1 MTVSAASN
9 LLRRSGPSE
18 PVSHVDPPR
27 ASDPRFTAVV
37 PNHARLVSLY
47 DQAVFA
53 EGPTWWPARDILVWS
68 DVEGRR
74 VLGWHADGCVR
85 VVIDATPFINGNTVD
100 RDGNLIHCEHG
111 NRRLSRT
118 TPDGRYEALVET
130 YEGRRFNAPNDVV
143 CAADGALWFTDP
155 AYGLRL
161 PRQGA
166 LAESDLG
173 HHSIYR
179 VDPTT
184 GAARRMADLGQPN
197 GLAFAPDGRTLYV
210 SDTSRTEGGD
220 GHTIHAYPILD
231 DLSLGERRVFAE
243 VEPGVPDGFRV
254 DRRGWIWTSSE
265 AGVQAFS
272 AEGHRLGLI
281 PTPQVCS
288 NLCFSPD
295 ERRLFITSKQHLYA
309 LDLADPAG

>member
-1 MTVSAASN
+1 MSASPHSN
-9 LLRRSGPSE
+9 LLRRPGPPD
-18 PVSHVDPPR
+18 PVPDADPPR
-27 ASDPRFTAVV
+27 ASDPRFWQIVT
-37 PNHARLVSLY
+37 HQARLVCLY
-47 DQAVFA
+47 DQAVFG

-68 DVEGRR
+68 DIEGRR
-74 VLGWHADGCVR
+74 VLGWHTDGCVR

-118 TPDGRYEALVET
+118 APDGRYTALVET
-130 YEGRRFNAPNDVV
+130 FDGRRLNAPNDVV

-173 HHSIYR
+173 HHSVYR
-179 VDPTT
+179 FDPDT
-184 GAARRMADLGQPN
+184 GDLRRMADLGQPN
-197 GLAFAPDGRTLYV
+197 GLAFAPDARTLYV

-220 GHTIHAYPILD
+220 GHTIYAFPVAED
-231 DLSLGERRVFAE
+231 QTLGERRVFAA

-265 AGVQAFS
+265 AGVQIFS
-272 AEGHRLGLI
+272 EAGHRLGLI
-281 PTPQVCS
+281 PTPQACS
-288 NLCFSPD
+288 NCCFGPGGG
-295 ERRLFITSKQHLYA
+295 RLFITAQQNLYA
-309 LDLADPAG
+309 IDLADG

>member
-1 MTVSAASN
+1 MAVEPVSN
-9 LLRRSGPSE
+9 LLRRSGPPE

-27 ASDPRFTAVV
+27 ALDPRFSEVV
-37 PNHARLVSLY
+37 PHLARLVSLY
-47 DQAVFA
+47 DQAIFG
-53 EGPTWWPARDILVWS
+53 EGPTWWPAQNILVWS
-68 DVEGRR
+68 DIEGRR
-74 VLGWHADGCVR
+74 VLGWHPDGCVR

-100 RDGNLIHCEHG
+100 RNGDLIHCEHG

-118 TPDGRYEALVET
+118 TPDGRYAAVIET
-130 YEGRRFNAPNDVV
+130 YDGRRFNAPNDVV

-161 PRQGA
+161 PKQGV

-173 HHSIYR
+173 HHSVYR
-179 VDPTT
+179 FDPAT
-184 GAARRMADLGQPN
+184 GTVRRMVDLGQPN
-197 GLAFAPDGRTLYV
+197 GLAFAPDGRTFYV

-220 GHTIHAYPILD
+220 GHMIYAFPVLD
-231 DLSLGERRVFAE
+231 DSSLGERRVFAE

-265 AGVQAFS
+265 AGVQVFS

-281 PTPQVCS
+281 PTPQLCS
-288 NLCFSPD
+288 NCCFGPG

-309 LDLADPAG
+309 IDLAGG

>member
-1 MTVSAASN
+1 MTAAPASN
-9 LLRRSGPSE
+9 LLRRPGPPE
-18 PVSHVDPPR
+18 LVSHVDAPR
-27 ASDPRFTAVV
+27 AYDPRLTEVV
-37 PNHARLVSLY
+37 PRHARLVSLY
-47 DQAVFA
+47 DQAIFS

-143 CAADGALWFTDP
+143 CATDGALWFTDP
-155 AYGLRL
+155 SYGLRL
-161 PRQGA
+161 PRQGT

-173 HHSIYR
+173 HHSVYR
-179 VDPTT
+179 FDPDD
-184 GAARRMADLGQPN
+184 GSVRRMADLGQPN

-220 GHTIHAYPILD
+220 GHTIYAYPVTED
-231 DLSLGERRVFAE
+231 QSLGERRVFAE

-265 AGVQAFS
+265 AGVQVFS

-288 NLCFSPD
+288 NCCFDPD
-295 ERRLFITSKQHLYA
+295 ESRLFITSKEHLYA
-309 LDLADPAG
+309 LDVALA

>member
-1 MTVSAASN
+1 MYAEPTSN
-9 LLRRSGPSE
+9 LLRRPGLPE
-18 PVSHVDPPR
+18 PVFHVDPPR

-37 PNHARLVSLY
+37 PHQARLVSLY

-53 EGPTWWPARDILVWS
+53 EGPTWWPAWDILVWS
-68 DVEGRR
+68 DIEGRR

-184 GAARRMADLGQPN
+184 GAVRRMADLGEPN

-220 GHTIHAYPILD
+220 GHTIHAYPVLD
-231 DLSLGERRVFAE
+231 ELSLGERRVFAE

-265 AGVQAFS
+265 AGVQVFS
-272 AEGHRLGLI
+272 AEGRRLGLI

-295 ERRLFITSKQHLYA
+295 ERRLFITSMQHLYA